1 VDDVSNTGATKIF
14 HLLAHL
20 EPYTQ
25 YAYYVKTYTLSTEKN
40 GAQSLIQYFTTSP
53 GEPDKVQKLAA
64 IANSSSEIVSL
75 YCLVVDLKL
84 SLN

>member
-1 VDDVSNTGATKIF
+1 VDDVSNNGAPKIF

-40 GAQSLIQYFTTSP
+40 GAQSPIQYFTTSP
-53 GEPDKVQKLAA
+53 GQPDIVQNLRA
-64 IANSSSEIVSL
+64 ISNSSSEIVSL
-75 YCLVVDLKL
+75 YWFFFLHLD
-84 SLN
+84 